1 MTFAFHGDEL
11 DWISDAWPTKG
22 CRRAQGRVL
31 DDTAQ
36 GAVEDDHRR
45 LIVDF
50 MATVFGAALV
60 VALVTGK
67 AYFRG
72 VVGRAEDRSRY
83 WQIVGCYAVLAL
95 SSWLAPALLEALG
108 RVAPSGAGTV
118 AAAPGETHS
127 SRGWG
132 MPVTD
137 AATRLGWELKDAAA
151 SARRSPTRRHVLV
164 HRPKSWPEG
173 CSTDY
178 RVQLD
183 KTGLVVFWCSKN
195 GKVTSSHTTSHH
207 RSEVDFAQTFIVDKK
222 EGETLRLTFDASGAK
237 AVVVSAE

>member
-1 MTFAFHGDEL
+1 V
-11 DWISDAWPTKG
+11 
-22 CRRAQGRVL
+22 RQ
-31 DDTAQ
+31 
-36 GAVEDDHRR
+36 DDHRR

-72 VVGRAEDRSRY
+72 VVERDEDRWRY
-83 WQIVGCYAVLAL
+83 WQIVGCYAALAL
-95 SSWLAPALLEALG
+95 SSWLAPALVGALG

-195 GKVTSSHTTSHH
+195 GKVTSGYSTSHH
-207 RSEVDFAQTFIVDKK
+207 RSEVDFAQTFIVDKRK
-222 EGETLRLTFDASGAK
+222 GSTLRLTFDASGAK